1 MRIAISLIAVLSFSL
16 GGAFGAVAQT
26 SNAPK
31 EHWQAVD
38 KSMTDLLLEGY
49 RPVSVIAPSPQRR
62 IYFLSS
68 GAFLAKCS
76 EDATLTRP
84 PPPPPPPTQMMPSSA
99 QMVQP
104 MQMQPVA
111 PNVPPPPDYTPGVE
125 STFTCSR
132 LTKSN

>member
-1 MRIAISLIAVLSFSL
+1 MRIAISLLAVLSFSL
-16 GGAFGAVAQT
+16 SGAFGAVAQT

-31 EHWQAVD
+31 EHWQAID

-76 EDATLTRP
+76 EEATLT
-84 PPPPPPPTQMMPSSA
+84 PPPPTQMMPPSA
-99 QMVQP
+99 QMAQP
-104 MQMQPVA
+104 TQMQPVA
-111 PNVPPPPDYTPGVE
+111 QYVPPPMPGVE
-125 STFTCSR
+125 STFTCAR